1 MLKLT
6 TLSLVLTLL
15 SPHPNGKAVGSSA
28 TDDVE
33 LARRAAADPEAFTEL
48 YHRHLPGIYR
58 YHLARTGHVQEAE
71 DLTAQTFLTGLES
84 ISSFRGQGR
93 FASWLFGIARH
104 RRLLIRWSWFT
115 SRLV

>member
-1 MLKLT
+1 MMLSWLAAPPTSMASEASGPRKH
-6 TLSLVLTLL
+6 SEA
-15 SPHPNGKAVGSSA
+15 SGS
-28 TDDVE
+28 D
-33 LARRAAADPEAFTEL
+33 AFTEL

-71 DLTAQTFLTGLES
+71 DLTAQTFLTALES
-84 ISSFRGQGR
+84 ISSYRGQGR